1 MSGHFRFMDRKPHTL
16 RADELRRRFMQ
27 EVLQDNAEFISEEQ
41 EKNAALK
48 LKKQSGKL
56 LSDRSKKNEK
66 AGELGQKLELA
77 AVKYLRFQ
85 DIGRITKSKEKLNQR
100 GSRKSKSSRK
110 SVNLYNRVI
119 YGRLANIA
127 GRLQYGFTEE
137 VIKQM
142 EESTKFRRVD

>member
-1 MSGHFRFMDRKPHTL
+1 MDRKPHTL
-16 RADELRRRFMQ
+16 RADELRRRFME
-27 EVLQDNAEFISEEQ
+27 EVLQDSAEIIFEQ
-41 EKNAALK
+41 QAANAAQK
-48 LKKQSGKL
+48 LKRRSGKL
-56 LSDRSKKNEK
+56 LDDRTKKVDK
-66 AGELGQKLELA
+66 SGELGQKLELA

-85 DIGRITKSKEKLNQR
+85 DIGRQPDEKKTHRFKNVR
-100 GSRKSKSSRK
+100 RRKRSNN
-110 SVNLYNRVI
+110 SVQLYNRII